1 MNSSSLLW
9 VTCILSSFSRC
20 NVKCSATILSSMT
33 ASLLKKKKQKPKNNK
48 NLTEYIKTTEL
59 SFRSFSSVLRTVLSC
74 STLFPNKSHV
84 TSAVRCNKSS
94 LRITL
99 NRMED
104 FGYIRLCGLECD
116 FYLIYELWH
125 SYCMTEMCL

>member
-1 MNSSSLLW
+1 MNSSSLLC
-9 VTCILSSFSRC
+9 VACILSSFSLC
-20 NVKCSATILSSMT
+20 NIKCSATILSSLT
-33 ASLLKKKKQKPKNNK
+33 VSLFKKKRKKNNK
-48 NLTEYIKTTEL
+48 NFTHYISTTEL
-59 SFRSFSSVLRTVLSC
+59 SFRSFSSVLRTVWYLSC